1 MNADFFASHPFW
13 SDFFAHVRM
22 HVVLAASALGVALA
36 IGVPLGT
43 LSARTN
49 AIRPSILALVNTARV
64 IPSLTVLMLMLPLI
78 GLGTVPA
85 IVALTILAIP
95 PIVVNTDLG
104 LRSVPVSL
112 VDAARGLGMTA
123 RQLARRVEW
132 PLAFPIA
139 FAGVRTASVEVIASA
154 TLAAFIGGGG
164 LGDYITSGLSTDD
177 TNALLIG
184 SVSVA
189 LMALIV
195 DAVLGA
201 LQRRMSAST

>member
-1 MNADFFASHPFW
+1 MNADFFVHLRT
-13 SDFFAHVRM
+13 HVA
-22 HVVLAASALGVALA
+22 LSASALAAAVA

-43 LSARTN
+43 LTARAN
-49 AIRPSILALVNTARV
+49 LVRPALLALVNTARV

-78 GLGTVPA
+78 GLGTLPA
-85 IVALTILAIP
+85 FVALTILAIP

-104 LRSVPVSL
+104 LRSVSTSL
-112 VDAARGLGMTA
+112 VDAARGLGMTSS
-123 RQLARRVEW
+123 QLSRRVEW
-132 PLAFPIA
+132 PLAFPVA

-177 TNALLIG
+177 TGALLLG

-189 LMALIV
+189 LLALGV
-195 DAVLGA
+195 DAFLGA
-201 LQRRMSAST
+201 VQRRLSVAT

>member
-1 MNADFFASHPFW
+1 MNADFFANHPFW
-13 SDFFAHVRM
+13 SDFFAHVRT
-22 HVVLAASALGVALA
+22 HIVLAASALAVAVLVG
-36 IGVPLGT
+36 IPLGT
-43 LSARTN
+43 LSARKR
-49 AIRPSILALVNTARV
+49 AVRPSILAAVNTARV

-78 GLGTVPA
+78 GLGTFPA

-104 LRSVPVSL
+104 LRSVPTAL
-112 VDAARGLGMTA
+112 VDAAKGLGMTA
-123 RQLARRVEW
+123 EQLARRVEW
-132 PLAFPIA
+132 PLAFPVA
-139 FAGVRTASVEVIASA
+139 FAGIRTASVEVIASA

-177 TNALLIG
+177 TGALLLG

-201 LQRRMSAST
+201 VQRRMRAAT